1 MPDGTFDL
9 AEAARRINRE
19 NREEAERASARRQE
33 ARDEAV
39 RLAAEL
45 RAKDPCIK
53 RIWGFGSTFEQAL
66 PYRLD
71 SDIDLA
77 IEGGDIYTLQTV
89 AEASRIEVDLVDIS
103 DRDDYFARRIR
114 SEGAAL

>member
-1 MPDGTFDL
+1 MPDGSFDI
-9 AEAARRINRE
+9 AEAARRINSE
-19 NREEAERASARRQE
+19 NREEAEQAAARRRE
-33 ARDEAV
+33 AREEAV
-39 RLAAEL
+39 RIAAEL

-53 RIWGFGSTFEQAL
+53 GIWGFGSTFEPAL

-77 IEGGDIYTLQTV
+77 IEGGDIIALLAV
-89 AEASRIEVDLVDIS
+89 AERARFKVDLVDIG

-114 SEGAAL
+114 SEGVAL